1 MISDS
6 RNISVEEA
14 GADPKIAVGE
24 QYIQKNL
31 IDPILKRRRKTEN
44 FNTEVNFKFFEFRKH
59 MLEEHEKAHMH
70 WHRATEGGMKGKTA
84 FTKLAT
90 PLRSQCKLNDEN
102 STEKV
107 PLSQNAQTQKCTRQ
121 KHTEN
126 KKRKRAYTHV
136 SLHTRLPKLQKNSKF

>member
-6 RNISVEEA
+6 RNISIEEA

-44 FNTEVNFKFFEFRKH
+44 FNTEVKFKFFEFRRH

-107 PLSQNAQTQKCTRQ
+107 PLSQNAQTQKSTRQ
-121 KHTEN
+121 KHTEKIR
-126 KKRKRAYTHV
+126 KKT
-136 SLHTRLPKLQKNSKF
+136 SLHPRLTTHTSS